1 MKEKVLISRKRLY
14 ELENI
19 ELNYKMMEN
28 AVNIA
33 QERSEKLAKRNNELT
48 RDVNRLRLER
58 KDISNR
64 VECISDNKAEYRSKN
79 YLAAYT
85 GQITDAVMET
95 LSRVRFGFF

>member
-33 QERSEKLAKRNNELT
+33 Q
-48 RDVNRLRLER
+48 
-58 KDISNR
+58 
-64 VECISDNKAEYRSKN
+64 
-79 YLAAYT
+79 
-85 GQITDAVMET
+85 
-95 LSRVRFGFF
+95 